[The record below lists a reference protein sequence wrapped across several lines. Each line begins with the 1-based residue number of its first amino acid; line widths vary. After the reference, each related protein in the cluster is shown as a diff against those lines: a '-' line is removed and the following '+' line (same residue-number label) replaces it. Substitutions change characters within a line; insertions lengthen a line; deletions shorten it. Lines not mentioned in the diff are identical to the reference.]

1 MNEHD
6 ETKIVL
12 DGIARQVREISGRY
26 VNLALN
32 RHSPDDTASM
42 MECANFRSSKQE
54 LR

>member
-12 DGIARQVREISGRY
+12 DGIARQVRKISGRY

-32 RHSPDDTASM
+32 QKMQSLIVSLGTAQVPPS
-42 MECANFRSSKQE
+42 ETIR
-54 LR
+54 L

>member
-26 VNLALN
+26 VNLAHTKISDPIHSRDMRY
-32 RHSPDDTASM
+32 RHEP
-42 MECANFRSSKQE
+42 
-54 LR
+54 